1 MIAMEFYGTWVYRN
15 ILNAEWAIWTFVVL
29 IMTLNLL
36 APIFIWLIMNG
47 TPITNVLMKKTKNKK
62 DKNMNGS

>member
-1 MIAMEFYGTWVYRN
+1 MEFYGTWVYRN

>member
-1 MIAMEFYGTWVYRN
+1 MEFYSTWVYRN

-36 APIFIWLIMNG
+36 APILIWLIMNG

>member
-1 MIAMEFYGTWVYRN
+1 MEFYSTWVYQN

-29 IMTLNLL
+29 IMALNLL

-47 TPITNVLMKKTKNKK
+47 TPITNVLKKKMKNKK
-62 DKNMNGS
+62 DKELNGS